1 MDQSFSVFGH
11 LSGSSFSSQSQ
22 GLQEWW
28 RWIIFNTGFLSTYW
42 HTPKVTSTQQ
52 PSLYI
57 IILLMDKIFAP
68 VEYGRFI
75 PIIYRVYFHPRW
87 LFGISEPSTACLRFN
102 ASPALSPDI
111 WESTLRRWLSTHHR
125 NLSACS
131 WPSWRGF
138 NRIAGMDFS
147 WYSKANHF
155 SMVGYQLD
163 DEPNFYMGKW
173 LEMHHFHPLRKG
185 WNWGSRMIKYT
196 FFWRGKLEAS
206 EVWSAEF
213 THQESVFL
221 L

>member
-1 MDQSFSVFGH
+1 MVG
-11 LSGSSFSSQSQ
+11 LSQLS
-22 GLQEWW
+22 
-28 RWIIFNTGFLSTYW
+28 IGFL
-42 HTPKVTSTQQ
+42 
-52 PSLYI
+52 YI
-57 IILLMDKIFAP
+57 QTVVGL
-68 VEYGRFI
+68 
-75 PIIYRVYFHPRW
+75 
-87 LFGISEPSTACLRFN
+87 GISEPSTACLRFN

-155 SMVGYQLD
+155 LMVGYQLD